1 MRYECMQI
9 VLQSEWHV
17 VNFQLIETGKV
28 VHSVIR
34 FAETYECKDKDGRHC
49 SGEPQAQC
57 GS

>member
-1 MRYECMQI
+1 MRYESMQI
-9 VLQSEWHV
+9 VLQSEWDIV
-17 VNFQLIETGKV
+17 SFQLKEIGKV

-34 FAETYECKDKDGRHC
+34 FAETYVCKDKDGRHC